1 MRKLVT
7 SVALLTS
14 VAAMPVVAAEFPAT
28 LVWADRTA
36 LSLPISGLVKDV
48 KVRAGQDVP
57 AGALLL
63 ELDARPFDA
72 RLHKAQAGVQGL
84 ERKRAEAGRE
94 AKRAQELYARTVL
107 SNVELEKAHIDEQ
120 QVEGDYQQARAQQQL
135 VEVER
140 SYTQLKAPFAARVL
154 AVNVAPGEAISA
166 AMQAP
171 TLIEVA
177 RSNVIDVVVKL
188 KPEETVGLKLGGK
201 VDVEVNG
208 HKANGEI
215 VAIESPKEGGYL
227 VVVRVPAADGWLA
240 GLPAKIIT
248 P

>member
-1 MRKLVT
+1 MRNLIVSVT
-7 SVALLTS
+7 LLAS
-14 VAAMPVVAAEFPAT
+14 FAAMPVVAAEFPAT

-48 KVRAGQDVP
+48 KVRAGQDVS
-57 AGALLL
+57 AGGLLL

-84 ERKRAEAGRE
+84 ERKRAEAKNE

-107 SNVELEKAHIDEQ
+107 SNVELEKAHIDQQ
-120 QVEGDYQQARAQQQL
+120 QVEGQYQEARAQQQL
-135 VEVER
+135 IEVER
-140 SYTQLKAPFAARVL
+140 SYTLLKAPFAARVL

-171 TLIEVA
+171 MLIEVA
-177 RSNVIDVVVKL
+177 RSDVIDVAAKL
-188 KPEETVGLKLGGK
+188 KPEEVVGLKLGGK
-201 VDVEVNG
+201 ADVEVNG
-208 HKANGEI
+208 RKVSGEI
-215 VAIESPKEGGYL
+215 VAIESPKEGGYR
-227 VVVRVPAADGWLA
+227 VIMRVPAAEGWLA

>member
-1 MRKLVT
+1 MRNLIA

-14 VAAMPVVAAEFPAT
+14 FAAMPVVAAEFPAT

-57 AGALLL
+57 AGGLLL
-63 ELDARPFDA
+63 EMDARPFDA
-72 RLHKAQAGVQGL
+72 RLHKAQAGVLGL
-84 ERKRAEAGRE
+84 ERKRVEAKNE

-107 SNVELEKAHIDEQ
+107 SNVELEKAHIDQQ
-120 QVEGDYQQARAQQQL
+120 QVESQYQEARAQQQL
-135 VEVER
+135 IEVER
-140 SYTQLKAPFAARVL
+140 SYSQLKAPFAARVL

-177 RSNVIDVVVKL
+177 RSNVIDVVAKL
-188 KPEETVGLKLGGK
+188 KPEEVAGLKLGGK
-201 VDVEVNG
+201 VDVEVNVS
-208 HKANGEI
+208 KVSGEI
-215 VAIESPKEGGYL
+215 IAIESPKEGGYRI
-227 VVVRVPAADGWLA
+227 VVRVLAAEGWLA
-240 GLPAKIIT
+240 GLSAKIIT

>member
-1 MRKLVT
+1 MRNFIVSVSLLA
-7 SVALLTS
+7 SVAT
-14 VAAMPVVAAEFPAT
+14 APVFAVEFPAT

-72 RLHKAQAGVQGL
+72 RLRKAQAGVQGL
-84 ERKRAEAGRE
+84 ERKRVEAKNE

-107 SNVELEKAHIDEQ
+107 SNVELEKAHIDQQ
-120 QVEGDYQQARAQQQL
+120 QVEGQYQEARAQQQL
-135 VEVER
+135 IEVER
-140 SYTQLKAPFAARVL
+140 GYTQLNAPFAARVL
-154 AVNVAPGEAISA
+154 AVNVAPSEAISA

-177 RSNVIDVVVKL
+177 RSDVIDVVAKL
-188 KPEETVGLKLGGK
+188 KAEEVVGLKLGGK

-208 HKANGEI
+208 RKASGEI
-215 VAIESPKEGGYL
+215 IAIESPKEGGYQ
-227 VVVRVPAADGWLA
+227 VVVRVPAAEGWLA
-240 GLPAKIIT
+240 GVSAKIIT